1 MAQPASTAIREA
13 LNSAAALLSD
23 AGITTARMD
32 AQTLLMHAI
41 GCDRAFLLANPD
53 HEISAQQF
61 ACWTSYLQRRAISEP
76 IQYITGVAEFYG
88 IPLHVDRNVLIPRP
102 ETEHLV
108 EALLA
113 RIAKTEAVHIVDVGT
128 GSGAIAIAVAKQLP
142 QARLTA
148 LDLSQPALE
157 IAQTNAVRNGVAGRV
172 EFRCSDLLSE
182 VRGEQFDV
190 VVSNPPYI
198 PSVDRESLE
207 KQVRD
212 YEPAMA
218 LFAGLTGF
226 EVYERL
232 IVQAA
237 TVLKPGGW
245 LLIEIGFGQKARIAH
260 LLCDWCDVTF
270 ENDLQDI
277 PRVAC
282 ARHR

>member
-13 LNSAAALLSD
+13 LNSAAALLGD

-41 GCDRAFLLANPD
+41 GCDRAFLLANPE

-61 ACWTSYLQRRAISEP
+61 AHWTSYIQRRARSEP
-76 IQYITGVAEFYG
+76 IQYITGLAEFYG
-88 IPLHVDRNVLIPRP
+88 LPLQVDRSVLIPRP

-113 RIAKTEAVHIVDVGT
+113 RIATTEAVNIVDVGT

-142 QARLTA
+142 HARLTA

-157 IAQTNAVRNGVAGRV
+157 IAQANAVRNGVAGRV

-182 VRGEQFDV
+182 VLGEKFDAI
-190 VVSNPPYI
+190 VSNPPYV

-207 KQVRD
+207 KQVRE

-218 LFAGLTGF
+218 LFAGTTGF
-226 EVYERL
+226 EIYEHL

-237 TVLKPGGW
+237 AVLKPGGW
-245 LLIEIGFGQKARIAH
+245 LLMEIGFGQKAQIAE
-260 LLCDWCDVTF
+260 LLSDWCDVSF
-270 ENDLQDI
+270 ENDLQNI